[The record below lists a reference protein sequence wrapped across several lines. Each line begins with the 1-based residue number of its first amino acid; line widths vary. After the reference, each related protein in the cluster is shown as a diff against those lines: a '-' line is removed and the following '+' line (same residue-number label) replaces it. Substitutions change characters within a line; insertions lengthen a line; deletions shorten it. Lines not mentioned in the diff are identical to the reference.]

1 MKDIYGFALEK
12 RGTGQ
17 LGTVLFILKVSI
29 SDTKVSRAARKS
41 KVLELMG
48 QHPHYHSELLRDSLT
63 SRPKTK
69 IEHDGS

>member
-17 LGTVLFILKVSI
+17 PGTVLFILKVSI
-29 SDTKVSRAARKS
+29 SDTKVSRPARKS

-48 QHPHYHSELLRDSLT
+48 QHPLPLELLRDSLT